1 MAEINELNDSTST
14 VTNSNS
20 ASNMNLLDYKEY
32 SKGNLTKE
40 PSQKNE
46 SLIEKI
52 SDTIEY
58 IIEENT
64 KSKKDINVFC
74 TRKNPNISLKDYLT
88 RIQKYTNL
96 EDSTLIISLIYIDR
110 ILNATDIELNNY
122 DIHKLV
128 FTAIIIA
135 IKYHEDEI
143 YNHSFYAKVGGISG
157 KELNKLE
164 YYFLS
169 FIDFNL
175 FVGADEF
182 KNYCRYLHKN
192 D

>member
-110 ILNATDIELNNY
+110 VLNTTDIELNNY

-143 YNHSFYAKVGGISG
+143 YNNSFYAKVGGISG

-182 KNYCRYLHKN
+182 KNYCRYLQKN